1 MPTNLPPEAKDRWAK
16 VEATNDP
23 KLKLKAYEDFLAA
36 VPQHKGTMKLRG
48 QIKKKMAIIRK
59 DLEDKKKKG
68 TGKSSS
74 GPKIYVE
81 KDGAAQ
87 VAVLGMTNVGKSSL
101 LAALTNAKVAVSPVP
116 FTSNE
121 PVPSIMNYQDIR
133 FQLVEAPAVIE
144 GSSDGKLWG
153 MATIGSA
160 RNADGI
166 ILMIDLS
173 EDPVKQIDILLEELE
188 QSRIVLHKPKGRV
201 DIDRRHAGSGV
212 ALRIILVGKLL
223 DTSLKEV
230 ENLLRSYRINDAI
243 VKISGEVTLDEV
255 EDAIFESTVY
265 KPALI
270 IANKLD
276 LPGAQSNLKLLQS
289 RIGNK
294 IPIITISAEKRIGL
308 DQVGEALFKTMDIIR
323 IYTKEPGAKSP
334 STNPFTLRKGATLQD
349 LAKNIHGDFL
359 KNFAFARVWA
369 KRLPFSPQKAGLN
382 FVLDDGDIVELH
394 TK

>member
-48 QIKKKMAIIRK
+48 QIKKKMAIIRR
-59 DLEDKKKKG
+59 DLDDKKKKG
-68 TGKSSS
+68 TGKSSG

-87 VAVLGMTNVGKSSL
+87 IAVLGMTNVGKSSL
-101 LAALTNAKVAVSPVP
+101 LASLTNAKVEVSPVP
-116 FTSNE
+116 YTSHE
-121 PVPSIMNYQDIR
+121 PVPSIMNYKDIR
-133 FQLVEAPAVIE
+133 FQLVEAPAMIE
-144 GSSDGKLWG
+144 GSADGKLFG

-160 RNADGI
+160 RSADGV

-173 EDPVKQIDILLEELE
+173 VDPIMQLDLLLEELE
-188 QSRIVLHKPKGRV
+188 KSRVMLSKPKGHI
-201 DIDRRHAGSGV
+201 DIDRKHSIMT
-212 ALRIILVGKLL
+212 LRIILVGKLI
-223 DTSLKEV
+223 DCTMKDV
-230 ENLLRSYRINDAI
+230 ENLLRSYKINDAI

-255 EDAIFESTVY
+255 EDAIFESTIY

-276 LPGAQSNLKLLQS
+276 CPGAQANLKLLQA
-289 RIGNK
+289 RVANK
-294 IPIITISAEKRIGL
+294 NPIIAISAEKKIGL

-323 IYTKEPGAKSP
+323 IYTKEPGSKLP
-334 STNPFTLRKGATLQD
+334 STNPFTLKKGATIQE

-369 KRLPFSPQKAGLN
+369 KRLPFSPQKAGLT
-382 FVLDDGDIVELH
+382 FVLDDGDIVEMH

>member
-1 MPTNLPPEAKDRWAK
+1 MPTNLPPEAKDKWAE

-23 KLKLKAYEDFLAA
+23 KLKLQKYQEFLGA

-48 QIKKKMAIIRK
+48 QIKKKMAVIRK
-59 DLEDKKKKG
+59 DLDDKKRKG
-68 TGKSSS
+68 TGKSSG

-81 KDGAAQ
+81 REGAAQ
-87 VAVLGMTNVGKSSL
+87 VALIGMTNVGKSSL
-101 LAALTNAKVAVSPVP
+101 LAALTNARVAVSPVP
-116 FTSNE
+116 FTSHE
-121 PVPSIMNYQDIR
+121 PVPSILSYQDIR
-133 FQLVEAPAVIE
+133 LQIVEAPAMIE

-160 RNADGI
+160 RSADGI

-173 EDPVKQIDILLEELE
+173 ENPVTQLNILLEELE
-188 QSRIVLHKPKGRV
+188 KSRVMLSKPKGRV
-201 DIDRRHAGSGV
+201 DIDRRHAGV
-212 ALRIILVGKLL
+212 ALRIILVGKLI
-223 DTSLKEV
+223 DCTMKEV
-230 ENLLRSYRINDAI
+230 EELLRSYRINDAI
-243 VKISGEVTLDEV
+243 VKISGEVTLDEI
-255 EDAIFESTVY
+255 EDAIFESTIY

-276 LPGAQSNLKLLQS
+276 VKGAEANLKLLKAQVA
-289 RIGNK
+289 GK
-294 IPIITISAEKRIGL
+294 LPIIAVSCEKRQGL
-308 DQVGEALFKTMDIIR
+308 EQVGEALFRTMDIIR
-323 IYTKEPGAKSP
+323 IYTKEPGAKAP

-359 KNFAFARVWA
+359 KDFAFARVWA

-394 TK
+394 TR

>member
-1 MPTNLPPEAKDRWAK
+1 MPTNLPPEAKDKWAK

-23 KLKLKAYEDFLAA
+23 KLKLQAYQDFLAA

-48 QIKKKMAIIRK
+48 QIKKKMAVIRK
-59 DLEDKKKKG
+59 DLDDKKRKG
-68 TGKSSS
+68 TGKSSG
-74 GPKIYVE
+74 GPKIHVE

-101 LAALTNAKVAVSPVP
+101 LAALTNAKVLVSPVP
-116 FTSNE
+116 FTSHE
-121 PVPSIMNYQDIR
+121 PVPSIMNYKDIR

-160 RNADGI
+160 RSADGI
-166 ILMIDLS
+166 ILMIDAS
-173 EDPVKQIDILLEELE
+173 EDPIKQLNLLLGELE
-188 QSRIVLHKPKGRV
+188 TSRVVLHKPKGRV
-201 DIDRRHAGSGV
+201 EIDRKHAGM
-212 ALRIILVGKLL
+212 ALRIILVGKLV
-223 DTSLKEV
+223 DTSMKEV
-230 ENLLRSYRINDAI
+230 EELLRSYRINDAI
-243 VKISGEVTLDEV
+243 VKISGEVTIDEV
-255 EDAIFESTVY
+255 EDAIFESTIY

-276 LPGAQSNLKLLQS
+276 MPGAQSNLKLLQNKV
-289 RIGNK
+289 GNK
-294 IPIITISAEKRIGL
+294 IPIIAISAEKKLGL
-308 DQVGEALFKTMDIIR
+308 EQVGEALFDTMDIIR
-323 IYTKEPGAKSP
+323 IYTKEPGAKTP
-334 STNPFTLRKGATLQD
+334 SANPFTLRKGATLQD

-359 KNFAFARVWA
+359 KDFAFARVWA

-382 FVLDDGDIVELH
+382 FILDDGDIVELH